1 MGNDQETLHMRKGQL
16 SMSMHIFRRL
26 SWGLMEIIAIG
37 VAIYFATPYLLFN
50 PALSRL
56 RLNPSV
62 SLHFPI
68 LAIHAGIAGA
78 ALLIGPFQFLTPLRA
93 KYPSVHRL
101 IGRIYI
107 VCVFIA
113 SIAAFFSALFSVSGF
128 VAQVGFLTLDVLW
141 FYSICQAYVAIRR
154 GQIPVHRVW
163 MTRNYAL
170 TFGAVMLR
178 AWLYGGIAL
187 TILTHSASKTS
198 QSDIYA
204 ASAWISWV
212 FTLAIAEWV
221 FNQRLLQ
228 TFFVKPERVSDRAIA
243 SK

>member
-1 MGNDQETLHMRKGQL
+1 
-16 SMSMHIFRRL
+16 MSMRVFRRL
-26 SWGLMEIIAIG
+26 SWGVMAILAIG
-37 VAIYFATPYLLFN
+37 VAIYFATPYLLFH

-56 RLNPSV
+56 RLNPSIP
-62 SLHFPI
+62 LHFPI
-68 LAIHAGIAGA
+68 LALHGGIAGT
-78 ALLIGPFQFLTPLRA
+78 ALLIGPFQFLTPLHA

-113 SIAAFFSALFSVSGF
+113 SLAAFFSALFSVSGF

-141 FYSICQAYVAIRR
+141 LYSICQAYVA
-154 GQIPVHRVW
+154 HRVR

-187 TILTHSASKTS
+187 TMLTHSASKTS
-198 QSDIYA
+198 QADIYA
-204 ASAWISWV
+204 TSAWISWV

-228 TFFVKPERVSDRAIA
+228 TFFVKPERVSDKA
-243 SK
+243 SHLNNPSQNAQERGIVPASFEPLETK

>member
-1 MGNDQETLHMRKGQL
+1 
-16 SMSMHIFRRL
+16 MSIRIFRRL
-26 SWGLMEIIAIG
+26 GWGLMAVAAIG

-56 RLNPSV
+56 RLNPSIP
-62 SLHFPI
+62 LHFPI
-68 LAIHAGIAGA
+68 LAIHGIIAGT
-78 ALLIGPFQFLTPLRA
+78 ALLIGPFQFLSPLRNR
-93 KYPSVHRL
+93 YPSVHRL

-128 VAQVGFLTLDVLW
+128 VAQVGFLALDILW

-154 GQIPVHRVW
+154 RQILVHRVW

-187 TILTHSASKTS
+187 TMLTHSASKTS
-198 QSDIYA
+198 QADIYS

-212 FTLAIAEWV
+212 VTLAVAEWV

-228 TFFVKPERVSDRAIA
+228 TLLVKPERVSNKAIA
-243 SK
+243 SE

>member
-1 MGNDQETLHMRKGQL
+1 MRKGQ
-16 SMSMHIFRRL
+16 SFMSMRIFRRL
-26 SWGLMEIIAIG
+26 GWGSMAIIAIG

-68 LAIHAGIAGA
+68 LATHAGLAGI
-78 ALLIGPFQFLTPLRA
+78 ALLIGPFQFLTPLRDR
-93 KYPSVHRL
+93 YPSVHHL

-107 VCVFIA
+107 VCVFIG

-141 FYSICQAYVAIRR
+141 LYSICQAYIAIRR
-154 GQIPVHRVW
+154 GQIPVHRIW

-187 TILTHSASKTS
+187 TTLAHSASKTS
-198 QSDIYA
+198 QADIYA
-204 ASAWISWV
+204 TSAWISWV

-228 TFFVKPERVSDRAIA
+228 TLFVKPERVSNRAIT

>member
-1 MGNDQETLHMRKGQL
+1 MRKGQL
-16 SMSMHIFRRL
+16 SMSISIFRRL
-26 SWGLMEIIAIG
+26 GWGLMAIIAIG

-62 SLHFPI
+62 SLHFPV
-68 LAIHAGIAGA
+68 LAIHAGLAGI
-78 ALLIGPFQFLTPLRA
+78 ALLIGPFQFLSPLRDR
-93 KYPSVHRL
+93 YPFVHHL
-101 IGRIYI
+101 IGRVYI
-107 VCVFIA
+107 VCVLIG
-113 SIAAFFSALFSVSGF
+113 SIAAFFSALFSVSGL
-128 VAQVGFLTLDVLW
+128 VAQVGFVTLDILW

-178 AWLYGGIAL
+178 VWLYGGIAL
-187 TILTHSASKTS
+187 TVLTHSASKTS
-198 QSDIYA
+198 QSDLYA
-204 ASAWISWV
+204 TSAWISWV

-228 TFFVKPERVSDRAIA
+228 TLFVKSERVSDRAIA

>member
-1 MGNDQETLHMRKGQL
+1 MRKGQL
-16 SMSMHIFRRL
+16 SMSMSIFRRL
-26 SWGLMEIIAIG
+26 GWGSMAIIAIG

-68 LAIHAGIAGA
+68 LATHAGMAGI
-78 ALLIGPFQFLTPLRA
+78 ALLIGPFQFLSPLRA
-93 KYPSVHRL
+93 KYPSVHHL

-113 SIAAFFSALFSVSGF
+113 SIAAFFSALFSVSGL
-128 VAQVGFLTLDVLW
+128 VAQVGFMTLDVLW

-170 TFGAVMLR
+170 TFGAVLLR

-187 TILTHSASKTS
+187 TMLTHSTSKTALA
-198 QSDIYA
+198 DIYST
-204 ASAWISWV
+204 SAWISWV
-212 FTLAIAEWV
+212 VTLAVAEWV

-228 TFFVKPERVSDRAIA
+228 TLFVKPEHVSNKAIS